1 MTRATVPTG
10 NGRLSLGAMAST
22 GSGVPPHNLEAE
34 QSVLGAVLLSDR
46 AMYRLVM
53 DDGLR
58 PEDFYRERHRA
69 IYRAML
75 ELYNT
80 NEPVD
85 AITVTERLRHGGVLD
100 ALGGP
105 GAVQLLV
112 GAAEVPGNVR
122 HYAAIVRELAALR
135 RLQLAAYDM
144 LTDVAERG
152 REAREIVARAEHAIF
167 SLGAEQRPVQAR
179 AAADVLSNRLDAL
192 QRLHE
197 QGGEVLGRR
206 TGFGGLDDMIGG
218 TRPGQ
223 LIVLAARPSM
233 GKTTMAQNIAAHQ
246 ALHQDA
252 GVLFASLEMSEEDLA
267 DRHFA
272 AEASISGERIARGP
286 LDHTQWRKL
295 IDTAAR
301 AQDAR
306 LWWMDSGS
314 PSVFDLRS
322 IARETAARR
331 GGIDLLVVDYLQLM
345 RADPPSGNRTEDVSG
360 FSRGLKQLARELECT
375 VLALAQ
381 LSRKVE
387 ERNDKRP
394 LLGDLRESGQIEADA
409 DVVMMLYR
417 DDYYHPEDSERAGVT
432 DVLVRKC
439 RQGATGDLE
448 VTFDAPRFAFRNSE
462 PERTVA

>member
-1 MTRATVPTG
+1 MRHPAASTG
-10 NGRLSLGAMAST
+10 NGGGPAGDPSI
-22 GSGVPPHNLEAE
+22 VPPHNLEAE

-46 AMYRLVM
+46 ALYRLVI

-69 IYRAML
+69 VYRAMVG
-75 ELYNT
+75 LYHDS
-80 NEPVD
+80 EPVD

-100 ALGGP
+100 DLGGP
-105 GAVQLLV
+105 GAVQALV
-112 GAAEVPGNVR
+112 GAAEAPGNVR
-122 HYAAIVRELAALR
+122 HYAGIVRELAALR
-135 RLQLAAYDM
+135 RLQVAAYEI
-144 LTDVAERG
+144 LADVAERRHEG
-152 REAREIVARAEHAIF
+152 REVIARAEQAIF

-179 AAADVLSNRLDAL
+179 AAADVLSERLDAL
-192 QRLHE
+192 QRLHD
-197 QGGEVLGRR
+197 QGGELPGRR
-206 TGFGGLDDMIGG
+206 TGFAELDNMIGG

-223 LIVLAARPSM
+223 LVVLAARPSM

-246 ALHQDA
+246 ALHENA
-252 GVLFASLEMSEEDLA
+252 GVLFASLEMSEDELA

-272 AEASISGERIARGP
+272 AESSISGERIVRGP
-286 LDHTQWRKL
+286 LGDRDWRKL
-295 IDTAAR
+295 IDAAGE
-301 AQDAR
+301 AQAAR

-314 PSVFDLRS
+314 PSLFELRS
-322 IARETAARR
+322 LARETAARR

-360 FSRGLKQLARELECT
+360 FSRGLKQLARELGCT

-394 LLGDLRESGQIEADA
+394 LLSDLRESGQIEADA
-409 DVVMMLYR
+409 DIVMMLYR
-417 DDYYHPEDSERAGVT
+417 DDYYQPEESERPGVT

-439 RQGATGDLE
+439 RQGATGDFE
-448 VTFDAPRFAFRNSE
+448 VRFDAPLFAFRD
-462 PERTVA
+462 A